1 MKEAQQQFF
10 KSVRAA
16 AEQTV
21 EQIRGAE
28 ESYFSIL
35 RRPRSPSQ
43 LFLYVSTACCRIEH
57 TISFSALMEP
67 YQSLRV

>member
-10 KSVRAA
+10 KNVRAA

-35 RRPRSPSQ
+35 RRP
-43 LFLYVSTACCRIEH
+43 
-57 TISFSALMEP
+57 
-67 YQSLRV
+67 

>member
-10 KSVRAA
+10 KSVRAV

-28 ESYFSIL
+28 EGYFSIL
-35 RRPRSPSQ
+35 RRP
-43 LFLYVSTACCRIEH
+43 
-57 TISFSALMEP
+57 
-67 YQSLRV
+67 